1 MGDEII
7 KSLFAVA
14 AAIVGIAIVSVIV
27 SSHSSTAGVIQAA
40 GAALSTDISAAVSPV
55 TGGGSSGLGGLG
67 GLGNI
72 SSLGG
77 GSGLVYA

>member
-7 KSLFAVA
+7 KSLFAVG

-40 GAALSTDISAAVSPV
+40 GSALSTDITAAVSPV
-55 TGGGSSGLGGLG
+55 TGGGSGLNLG
-67 GLGNI
+67 
-72 SSLGG
+72 SLGG
-77 GSGLVYA
+77 ALNV